1 MGDFKND
8 TTTDRDNSYT
18 NSKVGQI
25 IEDYNLDGQGAWLEA
40 AWTGDGIE
48 RLSLRELADEFNQR
62 VLEAAMVET
71 GMNPL
76 QKDITNTYEILTDE
90 ETSSGDRVEVRNR
103 LKWNGIDVDA
113 LESDFVTH
121 QAIHTYLRKYRG
133 VEQTESDTDPREK
146 ERETIERLQG
156 RTKAVTTNSLERLAT
171 QDELDL
177 DSFDVLVNVQVI
189 CGECGTQ
196 YQIADLFEAGGCDCR

>member
-1 MGDFKND
+1 MSD
-8 TTTDRDNSYT
+8 TTPGLDNQYTD
-18 NSKVGQI
+18 SKVGRV
-25 IEDYNLDGQGAWLEA
+25 IEDYDLNGQGEWLEA
-40 AWTGDGIE
+40 AWTGDGVE
-48 RLSLRELADEFNQR
+48 SLSLRELADEFNQF
-62 VLEAAMVET
+62 VLEAAMIEA
-71 GMNPL
+71 GMDPL
-76 QKDITNTYEILTDE
+76 QKDVGNTYEILTDQ

-103 LKWNGIDVDA
+103 LEWNGIDVDA

-133 VEQTESDTDPREK
+133 VERTESDTDPRER

-156 RTKAVTTNSLERLAT
+156 RTKAVTKNSIERLAT

-177 DSFDVLVNVQVI
+177 DSFDVLVDIQVI

-196 YQIADLFEAGGCDCR
+196 YQIADLLNGAGCDCR